1 MTKSS
6 YLEDHFGGR
15 KSHDTD
21 KMKEKEKEKQKKAF
35 YEMEDFEMGTGNNT
49 WRTK

>member
-15 KSHDTD
+15 NSHDTD

-35 YEMEDFEMGTGNNT
+35 YEMEDFEMGTGNNN